1 MLDELVFGGRRVKGA
16 GDLCFKT
23 PSHRGDFQ
31 APRSTT
37 EAGHRFLCSPRALV
51 GSTEVG
57 SKRIL
62 LGALGARCGAWR
74 SDPGA
79 CGVVGVPLPQRPAKF
94 FTERIHG
101 YTGSEPTQG
110 GQRWWKRRRGR
121 GSGSSGMVAR
131 MMGMTMIDSAMP
143 DGGSSC
149 DLVSP
154 ESGPNRAQ
162 GQSIGLRS
170 RDGEIC
176 RPRIESGAEYWPIYG
191 DC

>member
-1 MLDELVFGGRRVKGA
+1 ME
-16 GDLCFKT
+16 
-23 PSHRGDFQ
+23 
-31 APRSTT
+31 
-37 EAGHRFLCSPRALV
+37 
-51 GSTEVG
+51 
-57 SKRIL
+57 
-62 LGALGARCGAWR
+62 W
-74 SDPGA
+74 
-79 CGVVGVPLPQRPAKF
+79 
-94 FTERIHG
+94 
-101 YTGSEPTQG
+101 
-110 GQRWWKRRRGR
+110 
-121 GSGSSGMVAR
+121 VAR